1 MNCCAVCSDFT
12 PYNIKRS
19 SSSSSA
25 DTIAQGWKFNN
36 WPEPKI
42 EERFQP
48 DMVDL
53 TLFLD
58 SVGSVGSV
66 GSAENK
72 IIFHIFGHW
81 PINN

>member
-1 MNCCAVCSDFT
+1 MNCYAVCSDFT
-12 PYNIKRS
+12 LYNIKRS

-36 WPEPKI
+36 WPESKI

-53 TLFLD
+53 TLFL
-58 SVGSVGSV
+58 GSV
-66 GSAENK
+66 GSAENYQGR
-72 IIFHIFGHW
+72 IELSTQNANFLE
-81 PINN
+81 N